1 METDIFRLNSDIESE
16 HWWFAARRRI
26 LHQLVREVLPPTPE
40 NTILDVGCGTGGNT
54 AFFVDQGYRCIG
66 IDASA
71 DAVELAKARY
81 PDLHFINGRAPRD
94 VEPLAAETKL
104 FLLADMLEHVPDDF
118 DMLSQLMA
126 VAGPG
131 AYFLL
136 TVPAEPSLWSP
147 HDENHGHYRRYDR
160 RRLEWLWQGLPATT
174 LLVSHFNTRLY
185 PAVKLVRAL
194 NRRRGGTKGEA
205 GTDLRLPPTLVNRFL
220 TRIFQGEERR
230 LSNLLHR
237 KCRSGYSFG
246 VSLVALVRR
255 EEGLVVPHHRPT
267 DVAADEHDPAARRL
281 VNSHAQ

>member
-1 METDIFRLNSDIESE
+1 MDTDIFKLNSKIELE

-26 LHQLVREVLPPTPE
+26 LHRLVREVLPATPE

-54 AFFVDQGYRCIG
+54 AFFVDRSYNCTG

-71 DAVELAKARY
+71 DAIQLAKARY
-81 PDLHFINGRAPRD
+81 PDLHFVNGRAPHD
-94 VEPLAAETKL
+94 VEPLAHETKL

-118 DMLSQLMA
+118 DMLWQLMA

-136 TVPAEPSLWSP
+136 TVPAAPWLWSP

-160 RRLEWLWQGLPATT
+160 RRLESLWQDLPATT

-194 NRRRGGTKGEA
+194 NRRRGRTKGEA
-205 GTDLRLPPTLVNRFL
+205 GTDLKLPPALVNRFL
-220 TRIFQGEERR
+220 TRVFQGEEKR

-237 KCRSGYSFG
+237 KCRRGYSFG
-246 VSLVALVRR
+246 VSLVALIRR
-255 EEGLVVPHHRPT
+255 EEGVVVPHNRPT
-267 DVAADEHDPAARRL
+267 GAADAEHDPAARNL